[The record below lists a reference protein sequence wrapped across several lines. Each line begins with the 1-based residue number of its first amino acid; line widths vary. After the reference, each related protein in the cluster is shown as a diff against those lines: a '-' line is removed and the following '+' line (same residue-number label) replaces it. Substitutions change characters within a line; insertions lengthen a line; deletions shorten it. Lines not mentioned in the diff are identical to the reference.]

1 MDKFEQKEMKK
12 KRPIKNNS
20 YNLFFDF
27 IPKPIRKSVG
37 GFKYKVVSL
46 FKTNQLRNTVN
57 KSIIQEQSE
66 DNIIKTIR
74 NLFELKKENES
85 IKLNY

>member
-20 YNLFFDF
+20 YNLLFDF

-37 GFKYKVVSL
+37 GF
-46 FKTNQLRNTVN
+46 N
-57 KSIIQEQSE
+57 
-66 DNIIKTIR
+66 
-74 NLFELKKENES
+74 
-85 IKLNY
+85 IKL